1 MTDVDEGL
9 ILGGGQENQ
18 GRLKNPA

>member
-9 ILGGGQENQ
+9 ILGGGRENQ